1 LTRVELHVV
10 VMEDGAA
17 LANVAGGVNRVAP
30 MDPLISRAEVTLG
43 IGSLVLRDVLRAVVF
58 LTVPVR
64 SLHDRTGGSLSGS

>member
-10 VMEDGAA
+10 VIEDGAA

-30 MDPLISRAEVTLG
+30 TDPLISRAEVTLG
-43 IGSLVLRDVLRAVVF
+43 IGSHVLPAVVF

-64 SLHDRTGGSLSGS
+64 SLHDRTGGSLSGG